1 MNFLAYYNWCRDGEN
16 MDYYLDLVQSVKK
29 KYRLCKEA
37 FLPQAVFSD
46 ESENFRKPAEPSA
59 EDFVEI
65 SILTGRNNASAVCL
79 CVDDKR
85 LLMERVENGRVF
97 DRYRV
102 VLPPTEEAANYFFQI
117 IYNETSYYYTRNGV
131 SQEFPMDGYFR
142 LLRNFQTPAWARG
155 AVMYQIFVDR
165 FCNGDPSND
174 VKTGEYNYLENQ
186 VQGVKDWYAQP
197 EDGDFC
203 HFYGGDLQGILQKMD
218 YLQNLGVEVLYLN
231 PIFVSPS
238 SHKYD
243 IQDYDHVDPH
253 FGVIVEDYEK
263 VVEPGEKNSQAK
275 AYITRTTSE
284 RNLMESDALFIRL
297 VEEAHK
303 RGMRVILDGVFN
315 HCGAFHKWLD
325 REEIYK
331 YQKKGAYYCKQ
342 SPYHDYFYWKED
354 GSYEGW
360 WDYPNH
366 PKLNM
371 ENCSALYWEIMRIGQ
386 KWVSPPYNAD
396 GWRLDV
402 AADVGKSEEFNHKFW
417 HDFRSAVKKANPE
430 ALILAEHYGDAEAWL
445 RGDQWD
451 GVMNYDAFMEPVSWY
466 FTGISKHST
475 ESRQDLKNNN
485 AVFWDTIRY
494 QMGRMPAQ
502 AAGVA
507 MNELSNHDHSR
518 FLTRTNKKVG
528 RMNTLGPDAANQGVN
543 KAVMREAVLI
553 QMTWPG
559 APTIYYGD
567 EAGLCGFT
575 DPDNRR
581 TYPWGREDQELI
593 AYHKAAIKV
602 HKENQEFKT
611 GSIKWM
617 LTDYNMIGYA
627 RFTRDNHSL
636 ILINNNDHE
645 MTKELSVWE
654 LGIPKEAEMTR
665 LLLTGNDGFYTDPV
679 KYVVE
684 AGKITVTLPPV
695 SGIILQHRN
704 EPVKRSEEMKSNRK
718 NFLQFL

>member
-1 MNFLAYYNWCRDGEN
+1 

-284 RNLMESDALFIRL
+284 QNLMESDALFIRL

-402 AADVGKSEEFNHKFW
+402 ASEINDGFW
-417 HDFRSAVKKANPE
+417 RAFRQAVKDEKAE
-430 ALILAEHYGDAEAWL
+430 CILIGEVWETAQHWLNGDIF
-445 RGDQWD
+445 DST
-451 GVMNYDAFMEPVSWY
+451 MNYDFRKHCRRFFAEQSIDAAEFDARVTNMRMRYKLPVLYAQLNLLDSHDVSRFY
-466 FTGISKHST
+466 SLCEKDPARMQLAVLFQMTFTGIPS
-475 ESRQDLKNNN
+475 
-485 AVFWDTIRY
+485 VF
-494 QMGRMPAQ
+494 
-502 AAGVA
+502 
-507 MNELSNHDHSR
+507 
-518 FLTRTNKKVG
+518 
-528 RMNTLGPDAANQGVN
+528 
-543 KAVMREAVLI
+543 
-553 QMTWPG
+553 
-559 APTIYYGD
+559 YGD
-567 EAGLCGFT
+567 ERGIYGL
-575 DPDNRR
+575 
-581 TYPWGREDQELI
+581 QE
-593 AYHKAAIKV
+593 AEY
-602 HKENQEFKT
+602 
-611 GSIKWM
+611 
-617 LTDYNMIGYA
+617 
-627 RFTRDNHSL
+627 R
-636 ILINNNDHE
+636 HE
-645 MTKELSVWE
+645 MTWSQEPPALAEFYKKAMHLRTEHPALCRGSYHTIKAEKKNGLYGYERTDEKE
-654 LGIPKEAEMTR
+654 
-665 LLLTGNDGFYTDPV
+665 
-679 KYVVE
+679 
-684 AGKITVTLPPV
+684 KITVFLNNQSAAADIPPMN
-695 SGIILQHRN
+695 GKILWQQGY
-704 EPVKRSEEMKSNRK
+704 EEK
-718 NFLQFL
+718 NNILAPMGFAVFTQEV

>member
-1 MNFLAYYNWCRDGEN
+1 MNFPAYYNWCRDGEN

-29 KYRLCKEA
+29 KYRLCGEA

-59 EDFVEI
+59 EDFVKI
-65 SILTGRNNASAVCL
+65 SVLTGRNNASAVYL

-102 VLPPTEEAANYFFQI
+102 VLPPAEEAANYFFQI
-117 IYNETSYYYTRNGV
+117 IHNETTYYYTRNGV
-131 SQEFPMDGYFR
+131 SQEFPVDGYFR

-165 FCNGDPSND
+165 FCNGNPSND
-174 VKTGEYNYLENQ
+174 VKTAEYNYLENQ
-186 VQGVKDWYAQP
+186 VQAVEDWYAQP

-253 FGVIVEDYEK
+253 FGVIVEDYDK

-284 RNLMESDALFIRL
+284 RNLVESDALFIRL

-315 HCGAFHKWLD
+315 HCGGFHKWLD
-325 REEIYK
+325 REEVYK

-475 ESRQDLKNNN
+475 ESRPDLKNNN

-518 FLTRTNKKVG
+518 FLTRTNHKVG
-528 RMNTLGPDAANQGVN
+528 RAVNLGTQAASEGINRGVM
-543 KAVMREAVLI
+543 KEAVI
-553 QMTWPG
+553 VQMTWPG
-559 APTIYYGD
+559 APTLYYGD

-581 TYPWGREDQELI
+581 TYPWGKEDKMLIRFHRDMIRIHRENP
-593 AYHKAAIKV
+593 A
-602 HKENQEFKT
+602 FCT
-611 GSIKWM
+611 GSVKFLHGDRNI
-617 LTDYNMIGYA
+617 LCYT
-627 RFTRDNHSL
+627 RFNREQQF
-636 ILINNNDHE
+636 IIVINNDGYTRNVE
-645 MTKELSVWE
+645 VGVCGAGVPKSCKLTQIMYSTEENYSMAPVTYQVEGSYLS
-654 LGIPKEAEMTR
+654 LTLPKYSAVILR
-665 LLLTGNDGFYTDPV
+665 HLTGED
-679 KYVVE
+679 
-684 AGKITVTLPPV
+684 
-695 SGIILQHRN
+695 
-704 EPVKRSEEMKSNRK
+704 
-718 NFLQFL
+718 

>member
-1 MNFLAYYNWCRDGEN
+1 MNFPAYYNWCRDGEN

-29 KYRLCKEA
+29 KYRLCREA

-65 SILTGRNNASAVCL
+65 SVLTGRNNASAVYL

-102 VLPPTEEAANYFFQI
+102 VLPPAEEAANYFFQI
-117 IYNETSYYYTRNGV
+117 IHNETTYYYTRNGV
-131 SQEFPMDGYFR
+131 SQEFPVDGYFR

-186 VQGVKDWYAQP
+186 VQAVEDWYAQP

-253 FGVIVEDYEK
+253 FGVIVEDYDK

-284 RNLMESDALFIRL
+284 RNLVESDALFIRL

-315 HCGAFHKWLD
+315 HCGGFHKWLD
-325 REEIYK
+325 REEVYK

-466 FTGISKHST
+466 FTGISKHSA
-475 ESRQDLKNNN
+475 ESRPDLKNNN

-518 FLTRTNKKVG
+518 FLTRTNHKVG
-528 RMNTLGPDAANQGVN
+528 RAVNLGIQAASEGINRGVM
-543 KAVMREAVLI
+543 KEAVI
-553 QMTWPG
+553 VQMTWPG
-559 APTIYYGD
+559 APTLYYGD

-581 TYPWGREDQELI
+581 TYPWGKEDKMLIRFHRDMIRIHRENP
-593 AYHKAAIKV
+593 A
-602 HKENQEFKT
+602 FCT
-611 GSIKWM
+611 GSVKFLHGDRNI
-617 LTDYNMIGYA
+617 LCYT
-627 RFTRDNHSL
+627 RFNREQQF
-636 ILINNNDHE
+636 IIVINNDGYTRNVE
-645 MTKELSVWE
+645 VGVCGAGVPKACKLTQIMYSTEENYSMAPVTYQVEGSYLS
-654 LGIPKEAEMTR
+654 LTLPKYSAVILR
-665 LLLTGNDGFYTDPV
+665 HLTGED
-679 KYVVE
+679 
-684 AGKITVTLPPV
+684 
-695 SGIILQHRN
+695 
-704 EPVKRSEEMKSNRK
+704 
-718 NFLQFL
+718 